1 MFGLSREL
9 RLNDVLELSKLY
21 EAEFNQPELHDRVL
35 VFDVVA
41 SCLRRDSEDSE
52 VNIEENEGS
61 ENQTSKQSE
70 DGRHGETAE
79 IESEETGMNVSDK
92 NETETHN
99 CEIASKYANGCHVV
113 SDTHT

>member
-1 MFGLSREL
+1 MSMFGLSREL
-9 RLNDVLELSKLY
+9 KMNDVLELSKLY
-21 EAEFNQPELHDRVL
+21 EAEFNKPDLHDRVL

-41 SCLRRDSEDSE
+41 SCLRRDSD

-79 IESEETGMNVSDK
+79 IESEETGMNVSDE

-99 CEIASKYANGCHVV
+99 CEIASKYANGCRVV
-113 SDTHT
+113 SDTQT